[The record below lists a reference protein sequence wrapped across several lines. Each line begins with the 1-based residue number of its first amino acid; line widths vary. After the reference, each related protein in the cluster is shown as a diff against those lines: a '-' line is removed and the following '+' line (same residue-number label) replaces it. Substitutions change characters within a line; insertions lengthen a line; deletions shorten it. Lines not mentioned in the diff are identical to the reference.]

1 MSYGRIIKQASL
13 DTQIEPKY
21 IAAIIY
27 EESKGNP
34 WSFRYEPAFYKR
46 YLEGKD
52 LKKIAGYL
60 PPEIP
65 PTRVTE
71 KEARAC
77 SWGLMQIMGQTAR
90 EHGFE
95 GRYLTELLDPVV
107 NICLGARIFA
117 AKWKPGEPLETGL
130 LRWNGGADKEYPER
144 VKKWLKGGEYMFLLS
159 PVPR

>member
-27 EESKGNP
+27 EESRGIPWAYNVEKGFYTKYLQGKP
-34 WSFRYEPAFYKR
+34 WNKLP
-46 YLEGKD
+46 
-52 LKKIAGYL
+52 GYFPRER
-60 PPEIP
+60 PPMPSVEI
-65 PTRVTE
+65 
-71 KEARAC
+71 EARYW